1 LPEGY
6 RFLEHTT
13 DAEIESYGETMEE
26 AFENAAKALEDT
38 LVNIEK
44 IKPQI
49 EEEISVTG
57 KDIEALLYS
66 WLEALIIRV
75 DETNMLFSKFEC
87 KISKTENGFLL
98 EAKVFGEK
106 FDPKRHEEK
115 TGVKAPTYHGMKIE
129 EKNRQITLRFILDL

>member
-1 LPEGY
+1 
-6 RFLEHTT
+6 
-13 DAEIESYGETMEE
+13 MEE

-38 LVNIEK
+38 LVSIEK
-44 IKPQI
+44 IKPQT
-49 EEEISVTG
+49 EEEISVSG

-66 WLEALIIRV
+66 WLEALIIRL
-75 DETNMLFSKFEC
+75 DETNMLFSKFKC
-87 KISKTENGFLL
+87 KISRTEKGFLL

-115 TGVKAPTYHGMKIE
+115 TGVKAPTYHGMKVE

>member
-13 DAEIESYGETMEE
+13 DAEIESYGKTMEE

-38 LVNIEK
+38 LVSIEK

-49 EEEISVTG
+49 EEEISVSG

-75 DETNMLFSKFEC
+75 DETNMLFSKFKC
-87 KISKTENGFLL
+87 KISKTEKGFFL
-98 EAKVFGEK
+98 EAKLFGEK

-115 TGVKAPTYHGMKIE
+115 TGVKAPTYHGMKVE

>member
-1 LPEGY
+1 MPEGY

-13 DAEIESYGETMEE
+13 DAEIESYGKTMEE

-44 IKPQI
+44 IKPQT
-49 EEEISVTG
+49 EEEISVKG

-75 DETNMLFSKFEC
+75 DETNMLFSKFKC
-87 KISKTENGFLL
+87 KISRTEKGFLL
-98 EAKVFGEK
+98 EARVFGEK